1 MILSFAGYQEA
12 LNDQKQKDERI
23 HVIEKQLEV
32 QNNQLKALIS
42 TLGNFKN
49 QNQVNDMAQTL
60 FDSGILNLSQSSVEA
75 KVQVFLFVQI
85 HV

>member
-1 MILSFAGYQEA
+1 M
-12 LNDQKQKDERI
+12 I

-49 QNQVNDMAQTL
+49 QNRINDMAQTL
-60 FDSGILNLSQSSVEA
+60 FNSGILNVSSSSAEA
-75 KVQVFLFVQI
+75 KEAGT
-85 HV
+85 